1 MKELSTEINGVTQRV
16 ADDGVSCRRQ
26 FVESSLS
33 GRSICSAWCAATVQ
47 RDAHEEA
54 IVLVALKR
62 AERLKVDWDDAYALL
77 SRALCNELLRPCAE
91 AVDRLINEEGQL
103 IAPLARE
110 RTNDHAEGNGTV
122 GGWLW
127 LAQLSGSDGTCSEQ
141 RIQVNAQKT
150 CGHESHKAECGVASA
165 NVSGVQEAFEHPLVS
180 WNPINAWR
188 GVADRDH
195 RGEWIFACTER
206 A

>member
-1 MKELSTEINGVTQRV
+1 MKELSAKINGVTQRV
-16 ADDGVSCRRQ
+16 ADDGVSRRRK

-33 GRSICSAWCAATVQ
+33 GCSICSTWCAAAVQ

-54 IVLVALKR
+54 IVLVALKC
-62 AERLKVDWDDAYALL
+62 AERFEVNGDNTYALL

-110 RTNDHAEGNGTV
+110 RTNDHAERNGTV

-127 LAQLSGSDGTCSEQ
+127 LAQLGGSDGTCSEQ
-141 RIQVNAQKT
+141 RIQVNAEKA

-165 NVSGVQEAFEHPLVS
+165 NICGVQEAFQHPLVP
-180 WNPINAWR
+180 WDPINAWR
-188 GVADRDH
+188 RVADCDH
-195 RGEWIFACTER
+195 
-206 A
+206 